1 VSTLRRPAA
10 WTVGAAVACAAL
22 TTVLVATVPDWHG
35 NSVGRQCSVGVAGA
49 LLTAAPLVLI
59 ANGVV
64 WMVIADRAGTVLA
77 AMASAL
83 IAAAAVLTATSAA
96 DRCTTVSTPPP
107 VHVVA
112 PTPEVHPLGSGPTA
126 STCGGPASNRRIA
139 AGSWSSCDELRF
151 GFAVD
156 SFGNE
161 LDDLVINIQTCYPL
175 IEGEGIT
182 IYPRAREIEPCLTA
196 ASAGLD
202 AAYAKTAPALARYL
216 PKRAGPCRDAIELY
230 TSDVLESNADARLA
244 RQKVADGDVRGSY
257 AAANRLVNRYGM
269 FELDRVNIQSA
280 CLTQ

>member
-1 VSTLRRPAA
+1 MSTLRRPAA

-22 TTVLVATVPDWHG
+22 TTVLVATVPNWHG
-35 NSVGRQCSVGVAGA
+35 NSISRQCSVSVAGA
-49 LLTAAPLVLI
+49 LLTAVPLVLI

-64 WMVIADRAGTVLA
+64 WMVIAARAGVVLA

-83 IAAAAVLTATSAA
+83 IAGAAVLTATGAA
-96 DRCTTVSTPPP
+96 GRCTDVSIPPLQ
-107 VHVVA
+107 VVA
-112 PTPEVHPLGSGPTA
+112 PTPEVHPLGPGPTA

-139 AGSWSSCDELRF
+139 AGSWSSCDEARF

-161 LDDLVINIQTCYPL
+161 LDDLVVNIQTCYPL

-202 AAYAKTAPALARYL
+202 AAYAKTAPALDRYL
-216 PKRAGPCRDAIELY
+216 PKRTGPCRDAIELY
-230 TSDVLESNADARLA
+230 TRDVLDSNADARLA

-269 FELDRVNIQSA
+269 FQLDRVNIQSA
-280 CLTQ
+280 CIKQ